1 MPALERKITEA
12 YGVEKD
18 GVKAQVNIVDDSHE
32 YIKLYELNHTK
43 IKDATTAALS
53 FLKEKIIENTN
64 IKISEI
70 LDPRSADSIKNRLVA
85 KAHELIEQE
94 LSGLDTEEEN
104 VLVGRLVQE
113 MLGLGE
119 IELVLSDDAL
129 EEIVINSAKEPI
141 WVYHKKHGWLRTN
154 VYISN
159 EEQIHNYASII
170 GRKVGRQITNLD
182 PLMDARLLTGD
193 RVNATLFPIST
204 KGNGITIRKFA
215 KDPWTIVK
223 LIENN
228 TLTTPAAALFWLAVQ
243 YETNTLVG
251 GGTASGK
258 TSFLNSVLI
267 FTPPN
272 QRIVSI
278 EDTQEL
284 ALPEFVHWTP
294 LLTRQPN
301 PEGKGE
307 ITMLD
312 LMVNSLRMRPDRI
325 VLGETRRQREAE
337 VLFEAMHTGHA
348 VYSTL
353 HADTS
358 EQVKRRLVGPPINI
372 PEPTLEA
379 LQLIVIQYR
388 QRRTGKRRTY
398 EVAEII
404 PKKDSTGVD
413 LNVIYK
419 WDARTDKLK
428 KIGEYKRLLEELELH
443 SGFTK
448 KEVYSDLA
456 DKEKILKSLLA
467 NKITTVEPVGR
478 IVAEYYKNPDLIT
491 NTASKNKPSTWNEI
505 LNKNS

>member
-1 MPALERKITEA
+1 MAERKVIEV
-12 YGVEKD
+12 YGIERD
-18 GVKAQVNIVDDSHE
+18 GVKAQVSIVDAPKE
-32 YIKLYELNHTK
+32 YVKVYELNHTK
-43 IKDATTAALS
+43 IKDATAVALS

-70 LDPRSADSIKNRLVA
+70 LDPRSVDVIKARLID

-119 IELVLSDDAL
+119 IELILSDEAL
-129 EEIVINSAKEPI
+129 EEIVINSNKEPV
-141 WVYHKKHGWLRTN
+141 WVYHKFHGWLRTN
-154 VYISN
+154 VYINS

-193 RVNATLFPIST
+193 RVNATLFPVST

-223 LIENN
+223 LIDNN
-228 TLTTPAAALFWLAVQ
+228 TLSAPAAALFWLALQ
-243 YETNTLVG
+243 YETNTIVG

-258 TSFLNSVLI
+258 TSFLNSVLV
-267 FTPPN
+267 FTPAN

-284 ALPEFVHWTP
+284 QLPEFVHWTP

-353 HADTS
+353 HADTA

-398 EVAEII
+398 EVAEIM
-404 PKKDSTGVD
+404 PKKDGSGVD
-413 LNVIYK
+413 LNLIYK
-419 WDARTDKLK
+419 WDARTDQLK
-428 KIGEYKRLLEELELH
+428 KVGEYKRLLDELELH
-443 SGFTK
+443 SGFNK
-448 KEVYSDLA
+448 KEVLQDLD
-456 DKEKILKSLLA
+456 DKENILKSLLS
-467 NKITTVEPVGR
+467 NKIFGVEPVGR
-478 IVAEYYKNPDLIT
+478 VVAEYYKNPDAVL
-491 NTASKNKPSTWNEI
+491 NAASKNKLALWQDIITKDRE
-505 LNKNS
+505 